1 MVDIQKNMVAFEC
14 DCRAPQSAATIGR
27 LEAAIAEIGDLL
39 FYCNDI
45 MSSGIPGLNEL
56 MSKNVLNLLVKPVLV
71 PSLCP
76 DRESSAN
83 VGVIIQPWLETYSM

>member
-1 MVDIQKNMVAFEC
+1 MLAFT
-14 DCRAPQSAATIGR
+14 RAPQSAPTIGR

-45 MSSGIPGLNEL
+45 MCSGIPKLNEL
-56 MSKNVLNLLVKPVLV
+56 MSKHIANLLVLPVLI

-76 DRESSAN
+76 VVDTAAAT
-83 VGVIIQPWLETYSM
+83 GVVF